1 MNAHAPIP
9 PNVIVTDDQVSAAL
23 DYLAKNDQV
32 AAGAAGMYRRSEHK
46 RKAVRARLIRECN
59 AGSAD
64 MRVAFAESHP
74 DYVEACEDE
83 AEAYES
89 VEYHRNRRNTC
100 DTIVEA
106 WRTQCSNQRA
116 GASFR

>member
-1 MNAHAPIP
+1 MNAHTAPP
-9 PNVIVTDDQVSAAL
+9 DVIVTNEQVAEAL
-23 DYLAKNDQV
+23 DYLAKHDVV
-32 AAGAAGMYRRSEHK
+32 AAGASGMYRRSEYK

-59 AGSAD
+59 ANSAD

-89 VEYHRNRRNTC
+89 AEYHRNRRNTC
-100 DTIVEA
+100 DTIIEA